1 MTDDPDPDTEAGNDA
16 GTASDDGRSHGGQPD
31 EVRSAAPLEFPRV
44 ARLALDELLDE
55 LVDRAGEVKAT
66 QGRLR
71 GLLAATH
78 HVAGGLDL
86 EELLQRVVESAR
98 SLTGARY
105 AALGLVRE
113 GRLDKFVHT
122 GMEPDQVS
130 AMGDLPVG
138 KGVLG
143 HLIDQPAPLRLDD
156 LATHPA
162 ASGFPGRHPPMTSFL
177 GVPIKVGDTVYGNL
191 YLTQADRGSFSVDD
205 EELVVALGAAAGL
218 AIENALL
225 FEQTR
230 RRERWQAVSTRI
242 TRDLLARDLAG
253 RESRGTPEPGDELP
267 AGPWQRLLE
276 LAMDAAEAHGAAICA
291 VDPHRPDTVV
301 VPAAVGTVSDWKDE
315 RVARAGSIT
324 DAALGADGPISID
337 DTTSDPRAV
346 AATVRIPGT
355 RRAIATRL
363 SSADSA
369 APMVI
374 VLTRQEGAA
383 PFGAPESDMVAG
395 FADHV
400 ATALALEATRDERAA
415 RRRAASSERLAHH
428 LNDQVMGQL
437 MRLSLDL
444 AGLATQVPTDLR
456 GLVLDQIDSIDR
468 ITRAIRDTVFSL
480 DIP

>member
-1 MTDDPDPDTEAGNDA
+1 MTDDRDPGTEARDDA
-16 GTASDDGRSHGGQPD
+16 GTVSDDGRSHGEQPN
-31 EVRSAAPLEFPRV
+31 EGRSAVPLQFPRV

-122 GMEPDQVS
+122 GMEPDEVS
-130 AMGDLPVG
+130 AIGDLPVG

-143 HLIDQPAPLRLDD
+143 HLIDHPAPLRLDD
-156 LATHPA
+156 LAAHPA
-162 ASGFPGRHPPMTSFL
+162 ATGFPDRHPPMTSFL

-191 YLTQADRGSFSVDD
+191 YLTQAGRGSFSVDD
-205 EELVVALGAAAGL
+205 EELVVALAAAAGL

-253 RESRGTPEPGDELP
+253 RENRGAPDPGEELP
-267 AGPWQRLLE
+267 AGPWRRLLE

-291 VDPHRPDTVV
+291 VDPERPDTVV
-301 VPAAVGTVSDWKDE
+301 VPAAVGSVSDWQDE
-315 RVARAGSIT
+315 RVSRAGSIT
-324 DAALGADGPISID
+324 DAALRADGPISID
-337 DTTSDPRAV
+337 DTTSDPRAI
-346 AATVRIPGT
+346 AATERLPGT
-355 RRAIATRL
+355 RRAIAIRL

-369 APMVI
+369 APVVI
-374 VLTRQEGAA
+374 VLTRQEGAG
-383 PFGAPESDMVAG
+383 PFGAPEADMIAG

-444 AGLATQVPTDLR
+444 AGLATQVPADVR
-456 GLVLDQIDSIDR
+456 GLVLDQIDSLDR